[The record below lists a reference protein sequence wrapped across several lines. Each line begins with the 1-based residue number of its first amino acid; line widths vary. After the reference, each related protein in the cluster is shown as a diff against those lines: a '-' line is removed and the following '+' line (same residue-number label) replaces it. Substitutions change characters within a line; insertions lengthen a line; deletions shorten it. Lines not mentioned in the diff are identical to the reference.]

1 MVELP
6 LNSYR
11 NHGVY
16 MKRLTALT
24 LTAAI
29 LFTMT
34 ACGNKPEPSAEDPVA
49 VTTDNETTEAE
60 TVPETSIEET
70 MDPVETPDWAG
81 AWQATDTEEHFE
93 ITDVTDE
100 GFKLTFW
107 HFEEGQIEEF
117 IYKMEFDNNEKTIAS
132 EIGTAQDHGGWEYT
146 FTFKGDTI
154 LVQSK
159 LPDQIYKRAEP
170 EVV

>member
-1 MVELP
+1 
-6 LNSYR
+6 
-11 NHGVY
+11 

-34 ACGNKPEPSAEDPVA
+34 ACGNKPEPSAEVPVA
-49 VTTDNETTEAE
+49 STTVNETTEAE
-60 TVPETSIEET
+60 TVPETSIEESV
-70 MDPVETPDWAG
+70 DPVETPDWAG

-132 EIGTAQDHGGWEYT
+132 EIGTAKDHGGWEYT

-159 LPDQIYKRAEP
+159 LPDQIFKRAEP